1 MQVVEQFEKAIAE
14 FYNAPYAVA
23 TDCCTHAIEL
33 CLRYNQADS
42 VTCPSQTYL
51 SVPFTFEKLGLKWK
65 FTDLPWQ
72 DYYYIGNTNIVD
84 AAVYWKKDGYI
95 PFTKMCLS
103 FQFKKHLNLG
113 RGGAILLDNLHDY
126 QELKKM
132 THDGRV
138 PDQLWK
144 DQAISSIGYHYYM
157 PYDTA
162 VQGLEKL
169 PVAAATPARTWT
181 SDEYPDIS
189 KLPVFQK

>member
-1 MQVVEQFEKAIAE
+1 MQIVEQFEAAIAE

-33 CLRYNQADS
+33 CLRYNQANT
-42 VTCPSQTYL
+42 VTCPAHTYL
-51 SVPFTFEKLGLKWK
+51 SVPFTFEKLGLTWE

-113 RGGAILLDNLHDY
+113 RGGAILLDNLQDY
-126 QELKKM
+126 RELKKM
-132 THDGRV
+132 AHDGRE
-138 PDQLWK
+138 PNRLWK
-144 DQAISSIGYHYYM
+144 EQAISSIGYHYYM

-162 VQGLEKL
+162 AAGLEKL
-169 PVAAATPARTWT
+169 PIAAATPARTWT
-181 SDEYPDIS
+181 FEEYPDLRT
-189 KLPVFQK
+189 LPVFQK